1 MTNEEFIKLA
11 KEKVLEYHTENI
23 LEPYDDRITLDNV
36 FVAWYSKILQNHKAL
51 LGISDMDD
59 QHYYEVTYNGDK
71 DELYL
76 DVYNKEENVCIK
88 VNENE

>member
-1 MTNEEFIKLA
+1 MNNREFIKLA

-36 FVAWYSKILQNHKAL
+36 FVAWYSKVLQNHKAL

-59 QHYYEVTYNGDK
+59 QHYYEATYNGDK
-71 DELYL
+71 KQLYL
-76 DVYNKEENVCIK
+76 DVYDKQENKCFE
-88 VNENE
+88 VNN